1 MTPER
6 WQQVKTALDEAMGL
20 PAAERDAYLARI
32 GASDPEL
39 VAEVRSLL
47 TADES
52 AGEGFLNKTPL
63 TALGLATPE
72 TTFVGR
78 RFGPYR
84 LIEAI
89 GSGGMGEVYKAVRA
103 DDEYHHE
110 VAIKLVHSGL
120 GRSFIGQRLRTERQ
134 ILASLQHDNIA
145 HLLDGGT
152 TEEGIPYLVMEL
164 IDGKPITDYC
174 EEHKLDT
181 SARLKLFVHV
191 CAAVQYAHQRMV
203 IHRDLK
209 PSNILITREG
219 VPKLL
224 DFGIAKI
231 REPGTLPGRA
241 EQTIAAMGI
250 LTPQYASPEQLKG
263 ETVTAASDVYS
274 LGVILYELLT
284 GVRPHA
290 IPEQGPHE
298 LWQAVLDTEPR
309 RPSTVVPD
317 KIQRRLRGDLDKVVL
332 MALRKEPE
340 RRYGNVDQLAADI
353 RRHLEHRPVLARKAT
368 LGYVLSRFAAR
379 HALAVTLSALFAVA
393 LIVGVALII
402 REARI
407 AEMHEARAERRFD
420 EVRKMA
426 NSLIFEI
433 DDSIRDLAG
442 SSQARR
448 VLIDT
453 ALKYLGS
460 LSEQTVGDPALQTEM
475 AAAYKRLG
483 DIQGSFQA
491 SQDDYAGASKSF
503 YRALILL
510 QSAIATDP
518 KNIRAHRDLTVV
530 YNSLSDLLWTMGDV
544 PGSLS
549 YAKRALDDSEGL
561 VSTASTHYDKVFWT
575 SLYGMDYGYKLFR
588 TRGDAT
594 TGLRYMHSAITILE
608 PLFQADTANVR
619 TRRLL
624 AVSYYKASEALLKER
639 NYPEALAMN
648 EEAIKVLDI
657 ALAAA
662 PQDFD
667 LHINEAAAKHYAAAA
682 LMNLGRLDEAQRYE
696 EVALRRLRALVAI
709 DPRVAEFQG
718 FVSMAL
724 TGMADIAE
732 RRGQANE
739 AMTFLQEAL
748 SASERALAAGTKHP
762 YIRHS
767 KGKTEALFGN
777 AYMLLAKDAGRGA
790 KKRVEDWKTARE
802 WYQRSL
808 ATFQIVSPI
817 WSEAADDA
825 RWVAERIAECNRVL
839 ANPPRAT

>member
-1 MTPER
+1 
-6 WQQVKTALDEAMGL
+6 MGL

-39 VAEVRSLL
+39 VAEVQSLL

-52 AGEGFLNKTPL
+52 AGEDFLNKTPL

-78 RFGPYR
+78 RFGPYK

-120 GRSFIGQRLRTERQ
+120 GRSFIGQRLRAERQ

-145 HLLDGGT
+145 RLLDGGT

-164 IDGKPITDYC
+164 IDGKSITEYC

-181 SARLKLFVHV
+181 TARLKLFVHV

-209 PSNILITREG
+209 PSNILITRDG

-317 KIQRRLRGDLDKVVL
+317 KIQQRLRGDLDNVVL

-340 RRYGNVDQLAADI
+340 RRYGNVDQFAADI

-368 LGYVLSRFAAR
+368 MGYVLSRFVAR
-379 HALAVTLSALFAVA
+379 HAFAVTLSALF
-393 LIVGVALII
+393 GVALIAGVAMI
-402 REARI
+402 VREARI

-426 NSLIFEI
+426 NALIFDI

-442 SSQARR
+442 AGQARR

-460 LSEQTVGDPALQTEM
+460 LSEQAVGDPALQIEM

-518 KNIRAHRDLTVV
+518 ENIRAHRDLTVV

-594 TGLRYMHSAITILE
+594 TGLRYMRSAITILE
-608 PLFQADTANVR
+608 PLFQADTTNVR

-648 EEAIKVLDI
+648 EKAIKVLDI

-696 EVALRRLRALVAI
+696 EVALQRLRALVAI

-724 TGMADIAE
+724 TGMADVAE
-732 RRGQANE
+732 RRGQAPA
-739 AMTFLQEAL
+739 AMTFLYEAL
-748 SASERALAAGTKHP
+748 TASETALAAGTKHP

-767 KGKTEALFGN
+767 KGKTEALLGN
-777 AYMLLAKDAGRGA
+777 AYMLLAKDEARGI
-790 KKRVEDWKTARE
+790 KRRVQDWQSARE
-802 WYQRSL
+802 WYQRAL